1 MLLFFM
7 ALLGQQIVSLA
18 LQLRV
23 QTGLQRNQ
31 LIQVPQMNFLV
42 SQTTDFRAVRILSG
56 LQQERMV

>member
-42 SQTTDFRAVRILSG
+42 SQTMDL
-56 LQQERMV
+56 